1 MSTSILWSS
10 ISFKDNQS
18 EIKKYNKLRNE
29 FNSHFEEF
37 MNSDKTEENTNTDD
51 NDSENKLLL
60 EKINNYIKIYKEDN
74 LDFKNMNILEILK
87 EEESICTYLCKY
99 VLQNNYLNF
108 DFFTNTLNV
117 LRLMSQF

>member
-37 MNSDKTEENTNTDD
+37 MNSDKTENTNTDD

-60 EKINNYIKIYKEDN
+60 EKINNYIKIYKG
-74 LDFKNMNILEILK
+74 
-87 EEESICTYLCKY
+87 
-99 VLQNNYLNF
+99 
-108 DFFTNTLNV
+108 
-117 LRLMSQF
+117 R